1 MLGRYFKIISYCS
14 SYFAYQHLSVKMS
27 SGSMYLGHEDTS
39 INFSLVLKLSVS
51 MVFFCAF
58 MGVVL
63 DIKICY

>member
-1 MLGRYFKIISYCS
+1 MLGRYFKIINYCL
-14 SYFAYQHLSVKMS
+14 SYFACQHLSVKMS
-27 SGSMYLGHEDTS
+27 SGSMYLGHGDTS

>member
-1 MLGRYFKIISYCS
+1 
-14 SYFAYQHLSVKMS
+14 
-27 SGSMYLGHEDTS
+27 MYLGHGDTS

-51 MVFFCAF
+51 VAFFCAF

>member
-1 MLGRYFKIISYCS
+1 
-14 SYFAYQHLSVKMS
+14 
-27 SGSMYLGHEDTS
+27 MYLGHEDTS
-39 INFSLVLKLSVS
+39 TNFSLVLKLSVS